1 MSSHLDDDTRRLIQ
15 GVGIGL
21 RSCHYDY
28 ILNNLPKISW
38 FEALTDNYLSGGPP
52 LRYLHAIREHYPLT
66 LHGVGMSL
74 GSSDPLNM
82 PYLKKLKNLAEQIE
96 PAYISDHLCWTSVN
110 NHYLHDLMPLPYT
123 EEVIQHLTERIIR
136 VQDYLGCAILIENVS
151 SYLNFQQ
158 NQMSEWDFITEIT
171 HRTDCYLLCDLNN
184 IYVSSYNHNF
194 EAKKY
199 LQHLNSK
206 RIKQFHLAG
215 YSNKGSYL
223 FDTHSESIHPPVWDL
238 YRYAVNL
245 FGNIPT
251 LIEWDDQIP
260 RFVDLENEVEKAQKI
275 LGQQDVQYDE
285 RLKE

>member
-1 MSSHLDDDTRRLIQ
+1 MSFFLNDDSRRLIQ

-28 ILNNLPKISW
+28 ILNNLPKIPW

-52 LRYLHAIREHYPLT
+52 LRYLNAIREHYPLT

-82 PYLKKLKNLAEQIE
+82 EYLKKLKNLAEQIE
-96 PAYISDHLCWTSVN
+96 PVYISDHLCWTSVN

-123 EEVIQHLTERIIR
+123 EEVIQHLAERIIQ
-136 VQDYLGCAILIENVS
+136 VQDYLGRTILIENVS
-151 SYLNFQQ
+151 SYLNFQES
-158 NQMSEWDFITEIT
+158 QMTEWEFISEIT
-171 HRTDCYLLCDLNN
+171 QRTDCDLLCDINN

-194 EAKKY
+194 DAKKY
-199 LQHLNSK
+199 LLHLDPK

-215 YSNKGSYL
+215 YSDNGQYL
-223 FDTHSESIHPPVWDL
+223 FDTHSEAIHPPVWDL
-238 YRYAVNL
+238 YQQAVDL

-260 RFVDLENEVEKAQKI
+260 KFVDLQNEVEKARKI
-275 LGQQDVQYDE
+275 LERHDVTYSVMSD
-285 RLKE
+285 